1 MTELADCLLTL
12 IKSTLLAGML
22 AAICW
27 SQDALAQSLRV
38 EPIGTEITQNELA
51 EITRTVAYQRRKLQ
65 KLYGQA
71 VNDTVYAKVFGD
83 FGEFSDYTVAC
94 CDFQPISTA
103 YFNEKASE
111 LVVFKNE
118 EFMKALG
125 HELCHALTAKRR
137 IKNHPWLDEGLAD
150 VLSAKRVL
158 PGGKLSEQLLY
169 YGNNL
174 KAINT
179 PKIKS
184 LMAADREKWQ
194 QMTNADSYA
203 MSWAVVN
210 FLNFRHPALLSRI
223 LLAADEQ
230 TEITEVIET
239 HHKGGLKAFIKSM
252 RAFYRSK

>member
-1 MTELADCLLTL
+1 MACLLISVL
-12 IKSTLLAGML
+12 GSQKIK
-22 AAICW
+22 
-27 SQDALAQSLRV
+27 AQSLRV
-38 EPIGTEITQNELA
+38 EPIGTKISNEELA

-65 KLYGQA
+65 KLYGEA

-83 FGEFSDYTVAC
+83 FGDFSDYTLAC

-103 YFNEKASE
+103 YFNEQAGE

-125 HELCHALTAKRR
+125 HELCHALTTNRKV
-137 IKNHPWLDEGLAD
+137 KNHPWLDEGLAD

-158 PGGKLSEQLLY
+158 PGGKLREQILY
-169 YGNNL
+169 FGKNL
-174 KAINT
+174 KAINM

-210 FLNFRHPALLSRI
+210 FLNFKHPGLLSRV
-223 LLAADEQ
+223 LLAADSQ
-230 TEITEVIET
+230 TDIIEVFEK
-239 HHKGGLKAFIKSM
+239 HHAGGLKALVKSM
-252 RAFYRSK
+252 RAFYRTR